1 MTMKKSRAIFGLIG
15 VSAIALA
22 ACAAPPVAAPAS
34 APTTAPAVPASEATA
49 APAAASGATC
59 DALVTKDYAG
69 SKLTLASQTDQF
81 VEGFRAL
88 IPKFNELSG
97 IDLTMEELGY
107 VDLRQKATADFVGK
121 TANYDLIT
129 VDIVWSG
136 EYGQNKWTVD
146 LTPLIERDKA
156 QLGYDDILPVMWTL
170 GSWEGGQYAYPLA
183 GYANILNYREDLF
196 KEAGASVPKT
206 LAELQDVA
214 TKLTKADGSQYGI
227 GLLGAKG
234 PAVAQDFMAY
244 MQQYGSS
251 LLDAD
256 GKPAINTEANLKAL
270 EGFKALFK
278 AAPPDATGWWWDGRN
293 DAFAAG
299 KIAMMLNW
307 STAIKNHKNPELNK
321 FAPEIATTYSPLG
334 NEAGKYGFGGWGI
347 GINADSK
354 NQDAAWMFIKW
365 LSCADTQKAWVD
377 NNGSPIRKSTL
388 TDPELAAKY
397 PWFPILLASFEKGDG
412 DYRPRQPWYSKMEDV
427 IGTQVNA
434 YLVDQVDAKTAIEEM
449 QKAAVEIIK

>member
-1 MTMKKSRAIFGLIG
+1 
-15 VSAIALA
+15 
-22 ACAAPPVAAPAS
+22 
-34 APTTAPAVPASEATA
+34 
-49 APAAASGATC
+49 
-59 DALVTKDYAG
+59 VTKDYAA
-69 SKLTLASQTDQF
+69 SKLTLAAQTDQF

-88 IPKFNELSG
+88 IPRFNELSG
-97 IDLTMEELGY
+97 INLTMEELGY

-146 LTPLIERDKA
+146 LTPWIERDKA

-196 KEAGASVPKT
+196 NEAGVTVPKT
-206 LAELQDVA
+206 LEELQDVA
-214 TKLTKADGSQYGI
+214 TKLTKADGSQFGI

-251 LLDAD
+251 LLDAE

-270 EGFKALFK
+270 ENFKALFK
-278 AAPPDATGWWWDGRN
+278 AAPPDATGWWWGDRN
-293 DAFAAG
+293 DAFSAG

-321 FAPEIATTYSPLG
+321 FADQIATTYSPLG

-377 NNGSPIRKSTL
+377 NNGSPIRESTL
-388 TDPELAAKY
+388 TDPELVAKY
-397 PWFPILLASFEKGDG
+397 PWFSILLDSFKNGDG

-434 YLVDQVDAKTAIEEM
+434 FLVDQVDAKTAIEEM

>member
-1 MTMKKSRAIFGLIG
+1 MSVRNARVVLSLLGATALM
-15 VSAIALA
+15 LA
-22 ACAAPPVAAPAS
+22 ACAAPPPAPSAPA
-34 APTTAPAVPASEATA
+34 AATAPA
-49 APAAASGATC
+49 APAAG
-59 DALVTKDYAG
+59 DGIVTKQFAG
-69 SKLTLASQTDQF
+69 SKLTLAAQTDQF

-88 IPKFNELSG
+88 IPKFEELSG
-97 IDLTMEELGY
+97 IDVQMEELGY

-146 LTPLIERDKA
+146 LAPWIERDKA
-156 QLGYDDILPVMWTL
+156 QLAHDDILPVMWTL
-170 GSWEGGQYAYPLA
+170 GSWENGQWAYPLA
-183 GYANILNYREDLF
+183 GYANILNYRADLF
-196 KEAGASVPKT
+196 KDAGVAVPKT
-206 LAELQDVA
+206 LTELQDAA
-214 TKLTKADGSQYGI
+214 TKLTKSDGSQFGI

-251 LLDAD
+251 LLGPD

-278 AAPPDATGWWWDGRN
+278 AAPPDATGWWWGDRN
-293 DAFAAG
+293 DAFSNG

-307 STAIKNHKNPELNK
+307 STAIKNHKNAELSK
-321 FAPEIATTYSPLG
+321 FADQIETAYSPLG
-334 NEAGKYGFGGWGI
+334 TEAGKYGFGGWGI

-354 NQDAAWMFIKW
+354 NQEAAWMFIKW
-365 LSCADTQKAWVD
+365 ITSPEVQKAWIE

-388 TDPELAAKY
+388 EDPALVAKY
-397 PWFPILLASFEKGDG
+397 PWFPILLDSYLKGDG

-427 IGTQVNA
+427 IGTNVNA
-434 YLVDQVDAKTAIEEM
+434 YLVDQIDAKTAIDTM
-449 QKAAVEIIK
+449 QKAAEEIIK